1 MGNDPELDQDT
12 SLDGHMTGSTRGLPA
27 GQVIRLSSVRDKAIE
42 VYGLEAAGA
51 SATGTREDSA
61 R

>member
-1 MGNDPELDQDT
+1 
-12 SLDGHMTGSTRGLPA
+12 
-27 GQVIRLSSVRDKAIE
+27 VRLEMDSSVRDKAIE

>member
-1 MGNDPELDQDT
+1 MAAAAERPEPTVTVPGQ
-12 SLDGHMTGSTRGLPA
+12 LPP
-27 GQVIRLSSVRDKAIE
+27 
-42 VYGLEAAGA
+42 AGA

>member
-1 MGNDPELDQDT
+1 MD
-12 SLDGHMTGSTRGLPA
+12 
-27 GQVIRLSSVRDKAIE
+27 SSVGNRAIE